1 MSSGNKKLRGIV
13 KRAKDLAVSISSD
26 DEIEIHSNRLA
37 LITGCKK
44 LTEYSR
50 EKVSLSFGKMDVEI
64 TGEELEPESLINGQ
78 MALRGIIRGVT
89 YIDH

>member
-1 MSSGNKKLRGIV
+1 MSSGNKKMRGIV
-13 KRAKDLAVSISSD
+13 KRAKDLTINITSD
-26 DEIEIHSNRLA
+26 DQIEIHSNRLA

-50 EKVSLSFGKMDVEI
+50 EKVSLSFKNMNVEI

>member
-1 MSSGNKKLRGIV
+1 MSSGNKRIRGIV
-13 KRAKDLAVSISSD
+13 KRAKDLATDIMSD
-26 DEIEIHSNRLA
+26 DQMEIHSNRLA

-50 EKVSLSFGKMDVEI
+50 EKVSLSFKNMDVEI

-78 MALRGIIRGVT
+78 MALRGIIRGVK
-89 YIDH
+89 YIDN

>member
-1 MSSGNKKLRGIV
+1 M
-13 KRAKDLAVSISSD
+13 KRAKDLATDIMSD
-26 DEIEIHSNRLA
+26 DQMEIHSNRLA

-50 EKVSLSFGKMDVEI
+50 EKVSLSFKNMDVEI

-89 YIDH
+89 YIDN

>member
-50 EKVSLSFGKMDVEI
+50 EKLSLSFGKMDVEI

>member
-1 MSSGNKKLRGIV
+1 MSSGNKRIRGIV
-13 KRAKDLAVSISSD
+13 KRAKDLATDIMSD
-26 DEIEIHSNRLA
+26 DQMEIHSNRLA

-50 EKVSLSFGKMDVEI
+50 EKVSLSFKNMDVEI

-89 YIDH
+89 YIDN

>member
-1 MSSGNKKLRGIV
+1 MSSGNKRIRGIV
-13 KRAKDLAVSISSD
+13 KRAKDLATDIMSD
-26 DEIEIHSNRLA
+26 DQIEIHSNRLA

-50 EKVSLSFGKMDVEI
+50 EKVSLSFKNMDVEI

-89 YIDH
+89 YIDN

>member
-1 MSSGNKKLRGIV
+1 MSSENKRIRGIV
-13 KRAKDLAVSISSD
+13 KRAKDLATDIMSD
-26 DEIEIHSNRLA
+26 DQMEIHSNRLA

-50 EKVSLSFGKMDVEI
+50 EKVSLSFKNMDVEI

-89 YIDH
+89 YIDN

>member
-1 MSSGNKKLRGIV
+1 M
-13 KRAKDLAVSISSD
+13 KRAKDLATDIMSD
-26 DEIEIHSNRLA
+26 DQMEIHSNRLA

-50 EKVSLSFGKMDVEI
+50 EKVSLSFKNMDVEI

-78 MALRGIIRGVT
+78 MALRGIIRGVK
-89 YIDH
+89 YIDN

>member
-1 MSSGNKKLRGIV
+1 V
-13 KRAKDLAVSISSD
+13 KRAKDLATDIMSD
-26 DEIEIHSNRLA
+26 DQMEIHSNRLA

-50 EKVSLSFGKMDVEI
+50 EKVSLSFKNMDVEI

-89 YIDH
+89 YIDN